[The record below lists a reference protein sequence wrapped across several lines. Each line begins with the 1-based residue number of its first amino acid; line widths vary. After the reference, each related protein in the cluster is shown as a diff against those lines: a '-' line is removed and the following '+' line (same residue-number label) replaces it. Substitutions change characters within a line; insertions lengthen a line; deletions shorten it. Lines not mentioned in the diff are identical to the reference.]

1 MINWFANPARFMR
14 LSARTLPWC
23 GCSTIAMLAI
33 GIYLAL
39 VVAPPDYLQ
48 GDAARIMYVHVPA
61 AWMALS
67 IYLFIAVGSGVA
79 LVWRHPLAEIAAR
92 AAAPIGAAFTF
103 VCLATGSLWG
113 RPMWGAWWVWDAR
126 LTSVLVLF
134 FLYLGYIALVNAF
147 DDSSRGA
154 RAGSLLA
161 LVGVVN
167 LPIIKFSVDWWNTL
181 HQPASIMRLGG
192 PRIDSSMLVPLLV
205 MAAGFLLLFL
215 TLLLLGMRAALNERK
230 ALALRLNSVPAS
242 GRVARRERP
251 VATQSPIP

>member
-39 VVAPPDYLQ
+39 VVAPPDYQQ

-92 AAAPIGAAFTF
+92 ASAPIGAAFTF
-103 VCLATGSLWG
+103 VCLTTGSLWG
-113 RPMWGAWWVWDAR
+113 RPMWGTWWVWDAR

-134 FLYLGYIALVNAF
+134 FLYLGYIALVNSF
-147 DDSSRGA
+147 DDPARGG
-154 RAGSLLA
+154 RAGSVLA

-181 HQPASIMRLGG
+181 HQPASVLRLGK
-192 PRIDSSMLVPLLV
+192 PTIALSMLAPLLV
-205 MAAGFLLLFL
+205 MALGFTLLFV
-215 TLLLLGMRAALNERK
+215 TLLLLRMRTELNQRK
-230 ALALRLNSVPAS
+230 ALALRLNSVPAPAS
-242 GRVARRERP
+242 ERSRPGGAGSARP
-251 VATQSPIP
+251 